1 VVTHLRRCRVS
12 ARLDVSCPVGE
23 LVAEQEASGPP
34 EPSLET
40 AQRAIRRD
48 VTPGERAGLGKSER
62 EAWAQAS
69 TTPLDELVG
78 DVVR

>member
-1 VVTHLRRCRVS
+1 
-12 ARLDVSCPVGE
+12 
-23 LVAEQEASGPP
+23 
-34 EPSLET
+34 
-40 AQRAIRRD
+40 